1 MDNLAH
7 VSRTISISIDRD
19 WNEVYEAIW
28 RPEDFPL
35 WASGLS
41 SSGLTPDGDVWKAQG
56 PEGSIRI
63 RFTAHNAYGVMDH
76 YVDTGGE
83 DGEVYIPL
91 RVIRNGDGAEV
102 MLTLFRQ
109 PEMSDTKFAADAKW
123 VARDLQALK
132 TLVTRGAKR
141 PDANGPAE

>member
-1 MDNLAH
+1 
-7 VSRTISISIDRD
+7 
-19 WNEVYEAIW
+19 
-28 RPEDFPL
+28 
-35 WASGLS
+35 
-41 SSGLTPDGDVWKAQG
+41 
-56 PEGSIRI
+56 
-63 RFTAHNAYGVMDH
+63 MDH